1 MKTSTINRKV
11 IGLLRQL
18 SDDKNVS
25 VEQNNH
31 LKITGVYRGQKRVLT
46 LSCSPSSSYQK
57 KLRSTLRRF
66 LRSLAVEV
74 DLNPVF

>member
-1 MKTSTINRKV
+1 MKNTTINRKV

-18 SDDKNVS
+18 SDDKNVF
-25 VEQNNH
+25 VEQNKH
-31 LKITGVYRGQKRVLT
+31 LKVTGIYGGQRRVLI
-46 LSCSPSSSYQK
+46 LYCSPSSTYQK

-74 DLNPVF
+74 DLNPIF